1 MWNVIIRQNL
11 QRNLSAHIPDSIHL
25 REKTKSLQPND
36 SPITHSVGF
45 VKPAPKLLAL
55 EMNNAVSIKSQ
66 LTLFFIIVSHKFSY
80 RQINCFITSR
90 WCIYVMNRTLTLYIP
105 VVFCL
110 VFFALFFI
118 IPLQRLII
126 SIEMSSQFCAL
137 PPTSADAH
145 CFTSPA
151 VSFTLCVRAWF
162 PPNYH
167 YTSGHATTM
176 QIKCHLNGGIL
187 RWHLLQLV
195 ASVVLELWL
204 SQRQQFVICK
214 C

>member
-1 MWNVIIRQNL
+1 M
-11 QRNLSAHIPDSIHL
+11 
-25 REKTKSLQPND
+25 
-36 SPITHSVGF
+36 
-45 VKPAPKLLAL
+45 
-55 EMNNAVSIKSQ
+55 SIKSQ
-66 LTLFFIIVSHKFSY
+66 PTLFFIILPHKFSY
-80 RQINCFITSR
+80 RQINCFITSW
-90 WCIYVMNRTLTLYIP
+90 WCIYITNRALTLYIP
-105 VVFCL
+105 VL

-126 SIEMSSQFCAL
+126 SMEMSSQFCAL

-151 VSFTLCVRAWF
+151 VSFTLCLRAWF

-176 QIKCHLNGGIL
+176 QMAFYLHGGIL
-187 RWHLLQLV
+187 RWRLLQLV

-214 C
+214 YLCMCCLFFYYFHSSNPEHCMNPMVYYEWFILTRKLLPVWTMRTLHACLFGCCFL

>member
-1 MWNVIIRQNL
+1 MMHIRNEQGTDTVY
-11 QRNLSAHIPDSIHL
+11 SSC
-25 REKTKSLQPND
+25 
-36 SPITHSVGF
+36 F
-45 VKPAPKLLAL
+45 
-55 EMNNAVSIKSQ
+55 
-66 LTLFFIIVSHKFSY
+66 LF
-80 RQINCFITSR
+80 C
-90 WCIYVMNRTLTLYIP
+90 
-105 VVFCL
+105 
-110 VFFALFFI
+110 FFALFFI

-126 SIEMSSQFCAL
+126 SMEMSSQFCAL

-151 VSFTLCVRAWF
+151 VSFTSCLRAWF

-167 YTSGHATTM
+167 RHATTM

-187 RWHLLQLV
+187 RWHVLQLV

-214 C
+214 YLCICLFVFYYFHSSGPEHCMNPVVYYEWFILTRKLLIVWTMRTFHACLFGGCCFFCRNTFVLKGPATDKSIH